1 TWTAA
6 RALVTTSLMTCL
18 QVTRREQRS
27 DTHLLGSPL
36 PRPPGRP
43 PHAERDHRQ
52 QGCPPRRRRADPPDP
67 APGRA
72 GDLVTLRIESGMRGP
87 TLLLD
92 DELDQRRE
100 WDDVEI
106 KCHKDRD
113 GTFRITVYRD
123 GEKVLNHRLSG
134 VAGTPSKEWSQRR
147 ARAARRTRSRTTRA
161 K

>member
-1 TWTAA
+1 
-6 RALVTTSLMTCL
+6 M
-18 QVTRREQRS
+18 
-27 DTHLLGSPL
+27 
-36 PRPPGRP
+36 
-43 PHAERDHRQ
+43 
-52 QGCPPRRRRADPPDP
+52 
-67 APGRA
+67 
-72 GDLVTLRIESGMRGP
+72 TLRIESGMRGP

-134 VAGTPSKEWSQRR
+134 VAGTPSKEWSQR
-147 ARAARRTRSRTTRA
+147 
-161 K
+161 